1 MWEEET
7 VRKGILG
14 NSLSKYPEVRRGVAC
29 ATKNIMLLDS
39 LGGVRAD
46 RWGGPDPSQEAWELL
61 PASRTPTLKTFV
73 VSCFCLKWSLS

>member
-14 NSLSKYPEVRRGVAC
+14 NSLSQYPEVRRDVAC

-46 RWGGPDPSQEAWELL
+46 RW
-61 PASRTPTLKTFV
+61 
-73 VSCFCLKWSLS
+73 